1 AIFHCPQDLSH
12 FSAAVV
18 TVMREF
24 TLVVV
29 LGAAL
34 VGTSSAQ
41 PGSIGCFG
49 DDRSDRVL
57 MAKLSSRVMTPTV
70 CADYCRTESSR
81 FAYYATQY
89 GQECWCQE
97 ENIDLRHGEGTCDFP
112 CSGDESIVCGGFDS
126 FSLYDLPRSTA
137 DDKYVGCFADDR
149 DDRVLATKMSSSEM
163 T

>member
-1 AIFHCPQDLSH
+1 MPFFIVRRICRH

-41 PGSIGCFG
+41 PGSVGCFG

-81 FAYYATQY
+81 FTYYAIQY

-126 FSLYDLPRSTA
+126 FSLTTCRDLLRTTNTWGALPTTGTTA
-137 DDKYVGCFADDR
+137 SWLRRCLPAR
-149 DDRVLATKMSSSEM
+149 
-163 T
+163 